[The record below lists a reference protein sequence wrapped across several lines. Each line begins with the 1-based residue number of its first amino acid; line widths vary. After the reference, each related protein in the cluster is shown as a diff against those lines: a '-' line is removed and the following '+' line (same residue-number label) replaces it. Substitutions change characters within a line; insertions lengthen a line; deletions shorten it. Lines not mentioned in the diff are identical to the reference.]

1 MSSLP
6 LLSILI
12 WLPIVG
18 AMLIFVLGGDA
29 KPKLAKNI
37 TLVFSLVCLA
47 LCFPMW
53 HAFDVSTA
61 SFQMVETANWFPS
74 LGIFYALGLDG
85 FSMPLVA
92 LTCLFTPIIVLS
104 SWHSIKK
111 RTAHYM
117 AAFLV
122 MQGLM
127 CGVFA
132 ATDAVLFYVFFEAT
146 LIPMFLIIG
155 IWGGPDRIYATIKF
169 FLYTFLGSV
178 FLLVSLIYLHLLAV
192 DQGAAQ
198 TFSITTFHDLQIS
211 LGAQKWLFVG
221 LLLAFAVKMPMWPVH
236 TWLPDAH
243 TEAPTGG
250 SVVLAAVMLKM
261 GAYGFLRF
269 LLPIVPDA
277 CRDFQWIIIGI
288 SLVAIAYIGFIAIV
302 QKDMK
307 RLIAYSSVAHMGF
320 VTLGIFLVFSLL
332 NHDATDAAA
341 MGIEGA
347 YIQMISHGFISAA
360 LFLCVGVLYDR
371 MHSRKIEDFGGVINK
386 MPIFASFF
394 VLFALANCGLPGTSG
409 FVGEFF
415 VILSAFQANVWFAF
429 IAATTLILGAT
440 YSLWMVKRVLYGE
453 VANEKVAA
461 LTDITLREKI
471 YFSVL
476 AALVLLFGVWPE
488 LLLNVT
494 HASSQELLNHVAYSK
509 Y

>member
-1 MSSLP
+1 MLSLP
-6 LLSILI
+6 LLSTLI
-12 WLPIVG
+12 WLPIIGGV
-18 AMLIFVLGGDA
+18 LIFLVGGES
-29 KPKLAKNI
+29 KPQLAKTVAMTVSMI
-37 TLVFSLVCLA
+37 CLA
-47 LCFPMW
+47 LCVPLW
-53 HAFDVSTA
+53 HGFDVSTA
-61 SFQMVETANWFPS
+61 SLQMTEKVAWFPA
-74 LGIFYALGLDG
+74 LGIFYSLGVDG
-85 FSMPLVA
+85 FSMPLIA
-92 LTCLFTPIIVLS
+92 LTCLFTPIVVLS
-104 SWHSIKK
+104 SWNNVKQ
-111 RTAHYM
+111 RTAHFM

-132 ATDAVLFYVFFEAT
+132 ASDAVLFYIFFEAT

-178 FLLVSLIYLHLLAV
+178 FLLVSLVYLHSQAV
-192 DQGAAQ
+192 AQGSSEP
-198 TFSITTFHDLQIS
+198 FSISVFHDLTLS
-211 LGAQKWLFVG
+211 LAAQKWLFVG
-221 LLLAFAVKMPMWPVH
+221 LILAFAVKMPMWPVH

-250 SVVLAAVMLKM
+250 SVVLAAIMLKM

-277 CRDFQWIIIGI
+277 CREFQWIIIAI
-288 SLVAIAYIGFIAIV
+288 SLVAIGYIGLVTII

-320 VTLGIFLVFSLL
+320 VTLGIFLVFGLL
-332 NHDATDAAA
+332 GENANDAAA

-347 YIQMISHGFISAA
+347 YVQMISHGFISAA
-360 LFLCVGVLYDR
+360 LFLCVGVLYDK
-371 MHSRKIEDFGGVINK
+371 MHSRQIADYGGVINK

-415 VILSAFQANVWFAF
+415 VILSAFQLNFWYAL
-429 IAATTLILGAT
+429 IAASTLIFGAA

-453 VANEKVAA
+453 VANDNVAK
-461 LTDITLREKI
+461 LSDIGLREKI
-471 YFSVL
+471 YFGVL
-476 AALVLLFGVWPE
+476 AGLVLLVGVWPQP
-488 LLLNVT
+488 LLNVT
-494 HASSQELLNHVAYSK
+494 HASAQALMSQVANLK